1 MRDETVVYI
10 NETHAG
16 VLYGVTEN
24 VPEQVR
30 TLIEGLQAPIRPG
43 REVTWGEHPIEVL
56 DTVDIEVLDTVDIE
70 VVWDEATQR
79 ATYRV
84 PGAQGRSVALSD
96 LAEELGR
103 DWERYLKDCAL
114 VGELLGCLDAIT
126 PTAGIDTEEEIT
138 AWFDPQARTVVADI
152 DLAPVPT
159 PDGLPTPGLRGR
171 ITVSSRGFDLDLE
184 GAAPAT
190 QLSEADARM
199 VLSDAVTRAN
209 QEPSQVAWEAL
220 RPYLAPFLDRGLE
233 TADPI
238 VRPDGTV
245 RMQVLTPAADA
256 GDCLGIA
263 RVEQA
268 VTFFLHH
275 GVLVIRPGGSLTRQ
289 LRETGI
295 DASDEDSLWGLS
307 PDLATDPDVR
317 EMTDAEAAATILGMR
332 LDAFDAAAQGIELG
346 LASAEKE
353 LAKRNHRR
361 KA

>member
-1 MRDETVVYI
+1 MDEGATEPMLDIEQTAVGVVYAVS
-10 NETHAG
+10 EDA
-16 VLYGVTEN
+16 
-24 VPEQVR
+24 PEQVR
-30 TLIEGLQAPIRPG
+30 TLIEGLQAPVRPG
-43 REVTWGEHPIEVL
+43 REVTWGEHPFEVL
-56 DTVDIEVLDTVDIE
+56 DAVDIE

-79 ATYRV
+79 VTYSV
-84 PGAQGRSVALSD
+84 PGTPGRSVPASA

-103 DWERYLKDCAL
+103 DWGRYLKDCAL
-114 VGELLGCLDAIT
+114 VGELLGRLDAVT
-126 PTAGIDTEEEIT
+126 PAGIDTEEEIT
-138 AWFDPQARTVVADI
+138 AWFDPQVRTVVADI

-159 PDGLPTPGLRGR
+159 PYGLSTPGLRGR
-171 ITVSSRGFDLDLE
+171 ITVGSRGFDLDLE

-199 VLSDAVTRAN
+199 VLSDAVARAN
-209 QEPSQVAWEAL
+209 QEPSQVAWDAL

-275 GVLVIRPGGSLTRQ
+275 GGLVIRPGGSLTRQ
-289 LRETGI
+289 LREKGLN
-295 DASDEDSLWGLS
+295 DGDEDSLWGLS
-307 PDLATDPDVR
+307 PDLAADPDAH

-332 LDAFDAAAQGIELG
+332 QDAFNAAAQGIELG
-346 LASAEKE
+346 LANAEEE